1 MRSEA
6 LLTARADGASKDGLA
21 AWFAFLLP
29 VFGTYKALSHR
40 PVSEPELERWSQYWA
55 VIGVL
60 VAYEYLFEFLV
71 SWFPFYWE
79 LKTLFLLFLALP
91 QTQGSTF
98 IYQMYLQPFFTKN
111 ETELDAGATLQL
123 FPDSPPELL
132 AGIMS
137 IQRKTLSFAQARFAT
152 LWQAFWSAINKNPAA
167 GQQAPATP
175 GQAPPAPGAGLSLES
190 AMGLF
195 RTYGPSLMSA
205 FQPAAAPPAGPSPAP
220 SPLPTPAAEHRA
232 PPFPEPQLLS

>member
-1 MRSEA
+1 MILSF
-6 LLTARADGASKDGLA
+6 LTHCLA

-71 SWFPFYWE
+71 SWFPFYFE
-79 LKTLFLLFLALP
+79 IKIIFILFLALP

-98 IYQMYLQPFFTKN
+98 IYQMYLQPFFSKN
-111 ETELDAGATLQL
+111 EVELDAG
-123 FPDSPPELL
+123 
-132 AGIMS
+132 IMN

-152 LWQAFWSAINKNPAA
+152 LWQALWSAINKNAA
-167 GQQAPATP
+167 TGQQAPPTP
-175 GQAPPAPGAGLSLES
+175 GQAPPAPGGGLSMES

-195 RTYGPSLMSA
+195 RTYGPSLMGA
-205 FQPAAAPPAGPSPAP
+205 LQPAAAPPAGPSPTP
-220 SPLPTPAAEHRA
+220 SPLPSPAANIAATGSYYGTPAAEHRA